1 MTSPNRKY
9 LLGHLLKSVSRS
21 FYLTLRILP
30 PKLREPIG
38 IAYLLARAADT
49 IADTP
54 IISPQHRIELLL
66 ALRAEVNGV
75 GDGAGLAKIRDE
87 VAGQQLDSSERTL
100 LVTLLPVVTLLNSM
114 EQNDRT
120 AACEVLSILS
130 AGMEFDL
137 QRFPDEGSAQVV
149 ALDTLAEL
157 DQYTY
162 MVAGCVG
169 EFWTRISCRHEPRLQ
184 TWDAAKMSRCGV
196 RFGMALQMTNVLR
209 DCAKDLRIG
218 RCYLPREMLA
228 AAGLTPE
235 DLLQPNASLAARP
248 VLMALTRH
256 ALEHFREAER
266 YTIAIPAS
274 CLRLRLASLWP
285 ILIGLQTLDCHLRN
299 EAWLDPQRPSR
310 IRRSAVYRIM
320 ARSLLVAGS
329 DRMVRRWIQR
339 LISGIEVQLNS
350 CPPLPSRLA

>member
-1 MTSPNRKY
+1 MTYPNRKY
-9 LLGHLLKSVSRS
+9 LLGQLLKSVSRS

-38 IAYLLARAADT
+38 VAYLLARAADT

-54 IISPQHRIELLL
+54 IIPPQHRIELVL
-66 ALRAEVNGV
+66 ALRAEVNGL
-75 GDGAGLAKIRDE
+75 GDGAGLARIRDE
-87 VAGQQLDSSERTL
+87 VAAQQLDSSERTL
-100 LVTLLPVVTLLNSM
+100 LATLSPVVSLLNSM
-114 EQNDRT
+114 DQPDRT
-120 AACEVLSILS
+120 AVREVLSILS
-130 AGMEFDL
+130 TGMEFDL
-137 QRFPDEGSAQVV
+137 QRFPGEDSAQVV

-169 EFWTRISCRHEPRLQ
+169 EFWTRISCRHEPRLK
-184 TWDAAKMSRCGV
+184 TWNVADMSRCGV

-228 AAGLTPE
+228 AAGLKPE
-235 DLLQPNASLAARP
+235 DLFQPNASLSARP
-248 VLMALTRH
+248 VLAALTRH

-266 YTIAIPAS
+266 YTLAIPAY

-299 EAWLDPQRPSR
+299 ETWLDPLRPSR
-310 IRRSAVYRIM
+310 VRRSAVYRIV
-320 ARSLLVAGS
+320 AISLLVAGS
-329 DRMVRRWIQR
+329 DRMVRRWIQG
-339 LISGIEVQLNS
+339 LISGIETKLNS

>member
-1 MTSPNRKY
+1 MTTPNRKY
-9 LLGHLLKSVSRS
+9 LLGQLLKSVSRS

-30 PKLREPIG
+30 QKLREPIG
-38 IAYLLARAADT
+38 LAYLLARAADT
-49 IADTP
+49 IADTS
-54 IISPQHRIELLL
+54 IISPRHRIDLVL
-66 ALRAEVNGV
+66 ALRAEVDGI
-75 GDGAGLAKIRDE
+75 GAGTGLARIRDE
-87 VAGQQLDSSERTL
+87 VAGQQSDSSERTL
-100 LVTLLPVVTLLNSM
+100 LATLEPVVSLLNSM

-120 AACEVLSILS
+120 AVRDVLSILS

-137 QRFPDEGSAQVV
+137 RRFPDEDSAQVL

-162 MVAGCVG
+162 LVAGCVG
-169 EFWTRISCRHEPRLQ
+169 EFWTRISCRHEPLLK
-184 TWDAAKMSRCGV
+184 TWNLADMSRCGV

-228 AAGLTPE
+228 AAGLIPQ
-235 DLLQPNASLAARP
+235 DLLQPNAALAARP
-248 VLMALTRH
+248 VLAALTRH

-266 YTIAIPAS
+266 YTLAIPAR
-274 CLRLRLASLWP
+274 CPRLRLASLWP

-299 EAWLDPQRPSR
+299 EAWLDPLRPSR
-310 IRRSAVYRIM
+310 VRRSTVYRIV
-320 ARSLLVAGS
+320 ATSLLVVGS
-329 DRMVRRWIQR
+329 DRMVRGWIQG
-339 LISGIEVQLNS
+339 LISGIETKLNG